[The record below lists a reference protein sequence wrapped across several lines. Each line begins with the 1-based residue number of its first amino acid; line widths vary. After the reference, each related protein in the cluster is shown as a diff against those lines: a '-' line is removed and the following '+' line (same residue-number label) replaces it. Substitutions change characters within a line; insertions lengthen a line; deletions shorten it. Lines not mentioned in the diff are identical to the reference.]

1 MPGISSFKLNKKY
14 EPVFI
19 AKRARTLLKFLRGCL
34 RSDEIKSNYVF
45 IQFLSSND
53 KREYEN
59 VLKTMDKEQGSI
71 IVKELVTHGGEV

>member
-1 MPGISSFKLNKKY
+1 
-14 EPVFI
+14 
-19 AKRARTLLKFLRGCL
+19 L